1 MQNSLSQSESVTEAS
16 ISENGHKY
24 SLNLS
29 QLEIGY
35 KSHCLFNNLS
45 TPRIPQ
51 GSLVAVIGPNGVGKS
66 SLLRSIAGLQ
76 PSKGEIQLGKTSL
89 NKLPLNKRVNHIG
102 YVPQML
108 PQSSPLTAYEV
119 VFSAIKTAEPALT
132 KTQINRAIEDT
143 FTQLELIDLAFVPLT
158 KLSGGQRQM
167 IAVAQILARA
177 PTLLLLDEPT
187 SALDI
192 RWQLKVINAL
202 KDQIKYRNAIG
213 LMAIHD
219 INLALRSCDYLL
231 ILKPNH
237 TTTFGATHDV
247 MTPKLLKDVYGI
259 EGRIERCSQGHPQ
272 IIADRAI

>member
-1 MQNSLSQSESVTEAS
+1 M
-16 ISENGHKY
+16 
-24 SLNLS
+24 LNLS

-35 KSHCLFNNLS
+35 KSHFLFQNL
-45 TPRIPQ
+45 TVPEIRQ

-76 PSKGEIQLGKTSL
+76 PSKGEIQLGQTPLHQLS
-89 NKLPLNKRVNHIG
+89 LNKRVRHIG

-108 PQSSPLTAYEV
+108 PQASPLTAYEV
-119 VFSAIKTAEPALT
+119 VFSAIKTVDSALN
-132 KTQINRAIEDT
+132 KKEINLAIEQT
-143 FTQLELIDLAFVPLT
+143 FTQLELMELAFTPLT

-167 IAVAQILARA
+167 IAIAQVLARS
-177 PTLLLLDEPT
+177 PDLLLLDEPT

-202 KDQIKYRNAIG
+202 KANVKEKNTIG

-231 ILKPNH
+231 ILQPNN
-237 TTTFGATHDV
+237 TATFGATKDV
-247 MTPKLLKDVYGI
+247 MTPELLKDVYGI
-259 EGRIERCSQGHPQ
+259 EGRIERCSQGYPH